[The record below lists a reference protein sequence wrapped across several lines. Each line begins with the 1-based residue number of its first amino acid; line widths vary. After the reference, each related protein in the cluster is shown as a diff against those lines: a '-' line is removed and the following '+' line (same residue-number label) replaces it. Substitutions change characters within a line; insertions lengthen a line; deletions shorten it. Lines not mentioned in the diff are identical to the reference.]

1 MRLIAWFARLSV
13 AVAVAVGMAAF
24 AAGSLSRD
32 AVLRAASSGQAAP
45 AQAPAGASVD
55 WPMHNLD
62 LRNSRFAALDDINT
76 ANASRLVLKWSF
88 DLPREQTIGQVTPLV
103 VDGLMYFN
111 SGSRLFALDAATGK
125 QVWIARV
132 EPEFPGSGRGP
143 VYGGGRIY
151 AYGRNV
157 VYAVNAKTGALDT
170 GFGNQGR
177 LLVADAA
184 LRFKYPEKDALG
196 YQVASP
202 PAYLDGTLYFGLA
215 QSEGHIPG
223 GLVVAVNSATGAV
236 KWVFNTVPQSPADEG
251 WEIAKDTWQGGAR
264 AGGGMWTAPAIDTEL
279 GLLYVNAGN
288 PSPDYDGSARKG
300 VNLFTNS
307 IVALRLSDGTL
318 AWHYQAIH
326 HDLWDWDLVSGPV
339 LFDVAV
345 NGQTIKGVASAGK
358 NCLLYMWNRETGQP
372 LHAIV
377 ETAVPTASDV
387 PGEAVWPVQPMP
399 YTAKGVPM
407 QPFCATY
414 PILADPVRAGRARQ
428 MYHPYSIKDSVIVSH
443 GGSSF
448 GSPAFSPR
456 TGLLYV
462 TGKNAAISI
471 TVRPVGDSLAP
482 EPGAGGALVGHRDPR
497 QQHGGDAE
505 RNRDGVQPGHRR
517 AGLAGRASVADE
529 HRQCRKPGDR
539 RRSRVPGQR
548 HRRVLRVRCEE
559 WQAAVHLRREN
570 RHQSEPAHLPI
581 ERHSVRR
588 RGGVELRADVWIAL
602 SGRFHRSRPGGKAE
616 CSHSRGLPTAAS
628 WCGARCRDGRYSP
641 LCLDRRSRALA
652 VRQSAKVAIHRA
664 QVIVGPV
671 GDTAER

>member
-1 MRLIAWFARLSV
+1 MRSIVLCARL
-13 AVAVAVGMAAF
+13 GF
-24 AAGSLSRD
+24 AA
-32 AVLRAASSGQAAP
+32 AVLVGVVTIADRFDGGTAVVGAIAA
-45 AQAPAGASVD
+45 AQAVSPPATTGESVN

-62 LRNSRFAALDDINT
+62 LRNSRFARLDDINT
-76 ANASRLVLKWSF
+76 GNAGRLALKWSF
-88 DLPREQTIGQVTPLV
+88 DLPREQSIGQVTPLV
-103 VDGLMYFN
+103 IDGLMYFN

-125 QVWIARV
+125 QAWTVRI
-132 EPEFPGSGRGP
+132 EPEFPGTGRGP
-143 VYGGGRIY
+143 VYGNGRIY
-151 AYGRNV
+151 AYGLNV
-157 VYAVNAKTGALDT
+157 VYAVNAKTGVLDA

-223 GLVVAVNSATGAV
+223 GLVVAVNSDTGAV

-251 WEIAKDTWQGGAR
+251 WAIAKDTWQGGAR
-264 AGGGMWTAPAIDTEL
+264 AGGGMWTAPAIDNEL

-307 IVALRLSDGTL
+307 IVALRLSDGKL

-339 LFDVAV
+339 LFDVEV
-345 NGQTIKGVASAGK
+345 NGQTVKGVASAGK

-372 LHAIV
+372 LHPIV
-377 ETAVPTASDV
+377 ETAVPTATDV

-414 PILADPVRAGRARQ
+414 PILTDPARAARARQ

-471 TVRPVGDSLAP
+471 TVRPVGDTLRPSR
-482 EPGAGGALVGHRDPR
+482 EPVGHSSVIATRDNNTGVTPSETVTAYNPATGELVWQDEHPSR
-497 QQHGGDAE
+497 TNIGSAGNLATAGDLVFQGSDTGAFYALDA
-505 RNRDGVQPGHRR
+505 RNGKTLFTHAAK
-517 AGLAGRASVADE
+517 AGIRASPLTYRLNGSQYVTVVATN
-529 HRQCRKPGDR
+529 
-539 RRSRVPGQR
+539 S
-548 HRRVLRVRCEE
+548 VLTF
-559 WQAAVHLRREN
+559 A
-570 RHQSEPAHLPI
+570 LP
-581 ERHSVRR
+581 
-588 RGGVELRADVWIAL
+588 
-602 SGRFHRSRPGGKAE
+602 
-616 CSHSRGLPTAAS
+616 
-628 WCGARCRDGRYSP
+628 
-641 LCLDRRSRALA
+641 
-652 VRQSAKVAIHRA
+652 
-664 QVIVGPV
+664 
-671 GDTAER
+671 